1 MNFMAYLV
9 VRLYDFYL
17 RIKMKSYYLYPDRFE
32 NIEQYYCSLK
42 HSFRRYICYSIKNF
56 ENHKNQQQLFVFD
69 NDIKYPTRELRTF
82 LWKVFQQ
89 KNNPVAYYY
98 IYIVMYSIILRANI
112 ADVRVVRN
120 KNNKIICFYL
130 SFPTKKVRYF
140 ISALIDHSDPLGK
153 NGSYV
158 HYINEMI
165 ILSFNQHVPVIS
177 LGPTAGVIK
186 IKFGGQVKENH
197 NIFYKDIKN

>member
-1 MNFMAYLV
+1 
-9 VRLYDFYL
+9 
-17 RIKMKSYYLYPDRFE
+17 
-32 NIEQYYCSLK
+32 
-42 HSFRRYICYSIKNF
+42 
-56 ENHKNQQQLFVFD
+56 
-69 NDIKYPTRELRTF
+69 
-82 LWKVFQQ
+82 
-89 KNNPVAYYY
+89 
-98 IYIVMYSIILRANI
+98 MYSIILRSNI
-112 ADVRVVRN
+112 SDVRIVRN
-120 KNNKIICFYL
+120 KSNEIICFYL